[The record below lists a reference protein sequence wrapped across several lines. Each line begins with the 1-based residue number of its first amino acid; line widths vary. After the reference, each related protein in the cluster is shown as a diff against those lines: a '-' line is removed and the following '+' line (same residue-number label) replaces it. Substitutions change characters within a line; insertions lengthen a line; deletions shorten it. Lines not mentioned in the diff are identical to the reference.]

1 MRYSFRE
8 LLLLF
13 VAVNFSIVSST
24 EADIQIDS
32 IPSNKT
38 TTIPDGTNIED
49 AATKHATI
57 ETEPEVLEAD
67 TLIQKTPLTPSHLL
81 DEEIETLRELI
92 QQYDAKISLLEDR
105 EANQA
110 TSVNSK
116 GKREPYGQVKL
127 TTDADQLYDFYQ
139 FRIDTE
145 TTVQ

>member
-1 MRYSFRE
+1 M
-8 LLLLF
+8 L
-13 VAVNFSIVSST
+13 
-24 EADIQIDS
+24 
-32 IPSNKT
+32 
-38 TTIPDGTNIED
+38 
-49 AATKHATI
+49 
-57 ETEPEVLEAD
+57 
-67 TLIQKTPLTPSHLL
+67 KTPLTPSPLL
-81 DEEIETLRELI
+81 DVQIETLRELI

-145 TTVQ
+145 TIVQ